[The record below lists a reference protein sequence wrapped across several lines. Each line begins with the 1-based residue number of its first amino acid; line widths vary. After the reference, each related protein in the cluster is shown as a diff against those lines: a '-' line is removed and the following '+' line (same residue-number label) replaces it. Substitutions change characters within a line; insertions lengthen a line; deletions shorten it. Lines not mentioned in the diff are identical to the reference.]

1 MNSEFINDL
10 LECSVCL
17 KPLDQQNKVLPCQH
31 TFCKSCLLSIV
42 RSHKELR
49 CPECRVL
56 VKQKVDD
63 LPANILLIR
72 LLDGIKSQE
81 SNKTQQ
87 PAEKPEFR
95 RHSVE
100 GILSSTIPASGGA
113 KDGGKHGEGGRI
125 SGRRN
130 NRHTVHE
137 RAGSEP
143 HTTSG
148 LQISTQSRPH
158 ARAIHNYDSHVPS
171 DLAFKKGD
179 IIMLIKKIDDNW
191 MSGECHGKMGVF
203 PANYVEIIHPLPTE
217 RPYCVALYDFESS
230 DAEKD
235 RDCLTFSKNEKIL
248 VIRRVDEN
256 WVEGMLKDKIG
267 IFPLSFVKLSEEARK
282 LFEDL
287 HISDPHP
294 GSKNDGDGKD
304 KGTLGAAA
312 RKIISSKPGYKSSK
326 KRHSFPTFHAAKAS
340 GETVP
345 STSYRHS
352 MELGASASI
361 PTSKHAATSS
371 TTPALDSDSQNQANP
386 TPRVEN
392 TVRGGVGELNIGTSP
407 TSIKM
412 PMRVSSN
419 VHIIQCRTGNGDHGK
434 PVERSP
440 RASTTLLSSGKIVSA
455 SYSYHAQKPDELELL
470 KGESYQ
476 ITEICNDGWCRGVHI
491 KSGKSGVFPGNY
503 VASNIKS
510 QPSQSPKPDN
520 STPSNPTMTQDQQ
533 GSSKHPPP
541 RPKVPP
547 IKIPTSNG
555 GSRAESSSSGLDEF
569 IYTCM
574 LVSYPWTH
582 TPILVSTIIV
592 IIDYYTEPS
601 SSRGIRSPTSSRQH
615 PMKKVP
621 VQGKKD
627 KSSNLLL
634 KMIGGGK
641 KSRSASLPT
650 TPASPTALNDPFKSQ
665 KSPDTQKKPPVV
677 KPLTRDRYYAVM
689 SYPANG
695 PDELNLN
702 EGDVI
707 MVHHRRP
714 DGWFKGTHL
723 KTGKTGHF
731 PSTFVERVPN

>member
-31 TFCKSCLLSIV
+31 TFCKSCLFSIV

-81 SNKTQQ
+81 SNKPQQ
-87 PAEKPEFR
+87 PAEKTEFR

-100 GILSSTIPASGGA
+100 GILTSSIPASGGA
-113 KDGGKHGEGGRI
+113 KDGGNGEGGRI
-125 SGRRN
+125 STRRN

-137 RAGSEP
+137 RSGSEP

-148 LQISTQSRPH
+148 LQIPTQSRPH
-158 ARAIHNYDSHVPS
+158 ARAIHNYDSQVPS
-171 DLAFKKGD
+171 DLSFKKGD
-179 IIMLIKKIDDNW
+179 LIMLIKKIDENW
-191 MSGECHGKMGVF
+191 TSGECHGKMGVF
-203 PANYVEIIHPLPTE
+203 PTNYVEIIHPLPTE
-217 RPYCVALYDFESS
+217 RPYCFALYDFESS

-256 WVEGMLKDKIG
+256 WVEGMLRDKIG

-312 RKIISSKPGYKSSK
+312 RKILSSKPGYKSNK
-326 KRHSFPTFHAAKAS
+326 KRHSFPTFQAAKAS
-340 GETVP
+340 GEAVP
-345 STSYRHS
+345 PTTYRHS

-361 PTSKHAATSS
+361 PTSKHGTTSN
-371 TTPALDSDSQNQANP
+371 TNPTVDSDFQNP
-386 TPRVEN
+386 TNPSQTSRVDN
-392 TVRGGVGELNIGTSP
+392 TVRGGGGEINIASSP

-419 VHIIQCRTGNGDHGK
+419 VHILQCRTGNGDHGK
-434 PVERSP
+434 PTERSP
-440 RASTTLLSSGKIVSA
+440 RASIPLPSSGKIVTA
-455 SYSYHAQKPDELELL
+455 SYSYHAEKPDELELL

-510 QPSQSPKPDN
+510 QPTQSTKPDN
-520 STPSNPTMTQDQQ
+520 STPNNPTMTQDQQ

-555 GSRAESSSSGLDEF
+555 GSRAESSSS
-569 IYTCM
+569 
-574 LVSYPWTH
+574 S
-582 TPILVSTIIV
+582 
-592 IIDYYTEPS
+592 EPS
-601 SSRGIRSPTSSRQH
+601 SSRGIRSPTSTRQH

-641 KSRSASLPT
+641 KSRSSSLPT
-650 TPASPTALNDPFKSQ
+650 TPA
-665 KSPDTQKKPPVV
+665 
-677 KPLTRDRYYAVM
+677 R
-689 SYPANG
+689 
-695 PDELNLN
+695 
-702 EGDVI
+702 
-707 MVHHRRP
+707 
-714 DGWFKGTHL
+714 
-723 KTGKTGHF
+723 
-731 PSTFVERVPN
+731 